1 MSDSPSKSAA
11 IVGCGS
17 FGMAMAKLLASKL
30 ESIVLIGRNPATAD
44 SINRDHKNPHY
55 LSSIILDA
63 HVRGSCN
70 LAEALSHPLVFLAV
84 PTSATRQIAQDL
96 AAAGLSPETIL
107 VSCAKGIENQTGDR
121 MSQILR
127 EVFPKNPIAVLSGP
141 NHAEEI
147 ATGLATCA
155 VLGSED
161 SDLAVRLQELF
172 TFPHFRSYTSDDL
185 AGIELGGAVK
195 NVYAIAA
202 GMAHGLGL
210 GDNAVAALVTRALA
224 EMTRLGMALGGKM
237 ETFSGLSGVGDL
249 IVTCYS
255 KHSRNHRVGLALGQG
270 KSLKEAVAALGMV
283 AEGVPNTLS
292 VYHAARRVGVRTP
305 IIDGVHSILYEGKSV
320 PLAMK
325 DLLSRDPRPECDSA
339 F

>member
-1 MSDSPSKSAA
+1 MSDSSYKSAA
-11 IVGCGS
+11 ILGCGS
-17 FGMAMAKLLASKL
+17 FGMAMAKLVAPKL
-30 ESIVLIGRNPATAD
+30 EAIALIGRDPATIEL
-44 SINRDHKNPHY
+44 INRDRRNPHY
-55 LSSIILDA
+55 LTDITIDS
-63 HVRGSCN
+63 HVRASCE
-70 LAEALSHPLVFLAV
+70 LTDALSHSLLFFAV
-84 PTSATRQIAQDL
+84 PTSATREIAQKL
-96 AAAGLSPETIL
+96 AEAGLPSGITL
-107 VSCAKGIENQTGDR
+107 VSCAKGIENRTGDR

-127 EVFPKNPIAVLSGP
+127 EIFPKNPIAAISGP

-155 VLGSED
+155 VIGSED
-161 SDLAVRLQELF
+161 LELALRLQELL

-185 AGIELGGAVK
+185 AGIEIGGAIK

-224 EMTRLGMALGGKM
+224 EMTRLGIALGGKM

-255 KHSRNHRVGLALGQG
+255 QHSRNHRVGLALGQG
-270 KSLKEAVAALGMV
+270 KSLDEAVKALGMC

-305 IIDGVHSILYEGKSV
+305 IIDSVHSVLYEEKPA
-320 PLAMK
+320 PLAMIE
-325 DLLSRDPRPECDSA
+325 LLSRDPRPECESTL
-339 F
+339 